1 MRVREMSSNEVT
13 PQRFPRFSSCSNVY
27 VIERYRIELVR
38 RYAHL
43 VTDLQVTLAVLQTS
57 C

>member
-13 PQRFPRFSSCSNVY
+13 PQRFSSCSNVY
-27 VIERYRIELVR
+27 VIERYLIELVR